1 MIMRRRDISGQ
12 TLIIKSRMFLSSV
25 PLLLYRLV
33 LLLPCSFLTNQIQ
46 GVSGKKWGQFEFHI
60 NDSHYMQ
67 MQTVSNS
74 AVKAKYTCTSCH
86 FPKQVIVKWYN
97 HECRWNSV
105 FILKVY
111 LFCIIIHMYI
121 LIMRMSSFPVIILK
135 AHNHDIFYICLT
147 V

>member
-12 TLIIKSRMFLSSV
+12 TLIIKIRMFLSSV

-46 GVSGKKWGQFEFHI
+46 GVSGKKWGQFEIHI

-105 FILKVY
+105 FILKVHINHENEFFSCHNPKSSQSWHILH
-111 LFCIIIHMYI
+111 LFDS
-121 LIMRMSSFPVIILK
+121 L
-135 AHNHDIFYICLT
+135 NQ
-147 V
+147 

>member
-86 FPKQVIVKWYN
+86 FPKQVIVIWSSI
-97 HECRWNSV
+97 E
-105 FILKVY
+105 IVY
-111 LFCIIIHMYI
+111 LFSKYI
-121 LIMRMSSFPVIILK
+121 IMRMSSFPVIILK
-135 AHNHDIFYICLT
+135 AHNHDIFHICLT
-147 V
+147 VQINKHIGLYHKIE